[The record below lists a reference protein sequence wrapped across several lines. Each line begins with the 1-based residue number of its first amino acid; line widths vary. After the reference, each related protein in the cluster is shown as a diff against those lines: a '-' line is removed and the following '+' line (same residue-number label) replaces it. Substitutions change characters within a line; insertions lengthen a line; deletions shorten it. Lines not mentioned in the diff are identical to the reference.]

1 MAPRNANEH
10 SVDSA
15 NNSILT
21 DQTGNNKVLTSGST
35 NKESGHDRRSFLKA
49 TGAIGGIAA
58 GIPGAASAED
68 IQSESDA
75 SELPNTLTVRGTG
88 TPTNYRFEVTRQ
100 VGVIDNF
107 AEEDDTIVG
116 STVEGSVTTSEH
128 VDKFGF
134 SGELSALELLTG
146 EAEVRVNGSVVDVEN
161 ASGSESRRTLKVQGT
176 GTPTQ
181 YYIEV
186 NKLLTSVED
195 TVESNEKM
203 SETSVTGSV
212 TESED
217 VDRYTF
223 YGEITTLEV
232 SDGGADVYVD
242 GQLVGSTDRNTD
254 ESTSESSRSLQVQGR
269 GTTTQY
275 HIEVSDVLTPVED
288 TVESYEAVSEAS
300 VTGWITEPEHVDRFT
315 FTGEISEISFYDGE
329 ADVYVDGQRVTPD
342 NPTTEP
348 TRRLK
353 VQGTGTATQ
362 YHIEVD
368 DSLVG
373 VNDSMESYEEVS
385 STSVTGWVTDPEHVD
400 EFIFTGSVNTVKFY
414 IGEANVYVD
423 GQLIGGR

>member
-1 MAPRNANEH
+1 MVPRNASGR
-10 SVDSA
+10 SVDST
-15 NNSILT
+15 NNSLLT
-21 DQTGNNKVLTSGST
+21 DRTENNKVLTSDST
-35 NKESGHDRRSFLKA
+35 SKESGYDRRSFLKA
-49 TGAIGGIAA
+49 AGAVAGIAA
-58 GIPGAASAED
+58 GLPGTASAEE

-88 TPTNYRFEVTRQ
+88 TPTNYRFEVTGQ
-100 VGVIDNF
+100 VGVIDDSV
-107 AEEDDTIVG
+107 EEDDTIVG

-146 EAEVRVNGSVVDVEN
+146 EAEVRVNGSVVGAEN

-186 NKLLTSVED
+186 DKLLTPVED
-195 TVESNEKM
+195 TVESNEKI

-212 TESED
+212 TEPED

-232 SDGGADVYVD
+232 SDGDADVYVD
-242 GQLVGSTDRNTD
+242 GQLVGSTD
-254 ESTSESSRSLQVQGR
+254 ESTSESSRSLQVRGR

-300 VTGWITEPEHVDRFT
+300 VTGWITEPGHVDRFT
-315 FTGEISEISFYDGE
+315 FTGEISEITFYDGE

-400 EFIFTGSVNTVKFY
+400 EFIFTGSVNTVRFY
-414 IGEANVYVD
+414 VGEANVYVD
-423 GQLIGGR
+423 GRLIGGR